1 MHYTVEHCA
10 IIVLA
15 AGKSS
20 RLGKPKQLLA
30 YQGKSLLQH
39 TFDTALQTT
48 MRPVVVVVGADSD
61 TVRKETKGTEVDT
74 VYNEEWQEGIASSL
88 RCGLTAVQKD
98 NSDVDGIIIMVC
110 DQPYVSTLLLND
122 LVNKQIETGKP
133 IVTCNYGETIG
144 PPALFHKSF
153 FPLLMKL
160 KGDAGAKKIILKH
173 SNEVATVLFP
183 KGSVDIDTKSDYEE
197 LIQKK

>member
-20 RLGKPKQLLA
+20 RLGSPKQLLA
-30 YQGKSLLQH
+30 YKGKSLLQH
-39 TFDTALQTT
+39 TVNAALQTT

-61 TVRKETKGTEVDT
+61 TVKKET
-74 VYNEEWQEGIASSL
+74 EGMEIVTADNGDWKEGMASSL
-88 RCGLTAVQKD
+88 RCGLTAVQKT

-122 LVNKQIETGKP
+122 LVNKQTETGKP

-153 FPLLMKL
+153 FPELMKL
-160 KGDAGAKKIILKH
+160 KGDAGARKIILQH
-173 SNEVATVLFP
+173 SGEVASVLFP
-183 KGSVDIDTKSDYEE
+183 EGKIDIDTRDDYEE
-197 LIQKK
+197 LVQKK